1 MTLPTVTR
9 AQLEPLLE
17 RLLADSDNGSGPGA
31 PLVLVRADPTAV
43 PAGVT
48 VAGRPV
54 ELVGTSSPLEIRARV
69 SEPRSAPLVV
79 LTGCD
84 NEALGADLLARA
96 VRRRLHAVD
105 RWAAVC
111 ALFGAEHPSRPLA
124 QRPELA
130 DALLEAKPVSG
141 YARLTTKVLDLDTA
155 LDNLVRWH
163 LGLDAVGLPQVLAW
177 AESPQA
183 ARALRASGPQAE
195 QIIEQLTDHVA
206 AQVGEGARF
215 AFAAARAGRGDE
227 VMPLALAA
235 SLVWAE
241 PGVDPTPE
249 QIRASV
255 HLDTALGS
263 PDLRADAFRQ
273 AGEAAVAEVQ
283 LGTVEQA
290 RASRWIVRADQLVE
304 QWKLTAEAWRSPVL
318 GSGFTQC
325 LARAAAAIDA
335 WRIAPGPQAEADAL
349 AAVARAAS
357 HRQGLIEAHRVERLE
372 MAARLVRRA
381 TAEVALPGTLTDAIR
396 GYTIEGAWLDRARL
410 SVSRGDAEP
419 TLAAL
424 CAQLTA
430 EADAARRAQGP
441 ALAQVVAGAA
451 HDLPPE
457 LTGIEAVLDT
467 VVAPVAGTAPVLMVV
482 LDGMGWPTFTEVLAR
497 LEEQG
502 WTSVADPAGAAAR
515 PVVAAL
521 PTVTELSRTSLLA
534 GTLRS
539 GDNASEKRAFAA
551 HPALVAASG
560 PASGAKNRPPK
571 LFHKADFRQGGSD
584 ATTEAAIGDI
594 GDERNRV
601 VGVVINNIDERLK
614 DVTNPPQGWGINEL
628 TPLGELLEAARS
640 AGRAVVLTADH
651 GHVLE
656 RGSEL
661 RVAGGGGERW
671 RTVASGAAGEGEIEV
686 RGPRVVTEDHAAM
699 LPWAEQIRYAPLR
712 NGYHGGLTLAEVVVP
727 LAVLTTD
734 DGPDW
739 SPRPIT
745 PPKWWH
751 PAIVTDHAAG
761 PPTVPPDSTAATSS
775 VPGDP
780 SASGTSG
787 ARPRRTKPAP
797 ETLPLF
803 EPPVAESAPANQ
815 TGAPV
820 STAASLSARGAV
832 DPIDRILAVDQIS
845 AALPA
850 LRLDAEVVGRF
861 LRALDQTGGTA
872 VSEQRVADAIGLNRS
887 RIGRLTAQ
895 VQRLVNLDGY
905 AVIESTP
912 SGELRFH
919 RTLLETQLGLT

>member
-1 MTLPTVTR
+1 VTLPTVTR

-17 RLLADSDNGSGPGA
+17 RLLADGDNGSGPGA

-105 RWAAVC
+105 RWAAAC
-111 ALFGAEHPSRPLA
+111 ALFGAEHPSRALA

-141 YARLTTKVLDLDTA
+141 YARLATKVLDLDTA

-163 LGLDAVGLPQVLAW
+163 LGLDVVGLPQVLAW

-183 ARALRASGPQAE
+183 ARALRVSGPQAE

-215 AFAAARAGRGDE
+215 AFAAAQAGRSDE

-241 PGVDPTPE
+241 PGTDPTPE

-263 PDLRADAFRQ
+263 PDLRADAYRQ
-273 AGEAAVAEVQ
+273 AGEAAVAGVQ

-290 RASRWIVRADQLVE
+290 RASRWILRADQLVE

-325 LARAAAAIDA
+325 LARAAAAIEA
-335 WRIAPGPQAEADAL
+335 WRAAPSPQAEAGAQ

-381 TAEVALPGTLTDAIR
+381 SAEVPLPGTLTEAV
-396 GYTIEGAWLDRARL
+396 GAYTSEGAWLDRARV

-430 EADAARRAQGP
+430 EADAARLAQGP
-441 ALAQVVAGAA
+441 ALARVVAGAA
-451 HDLPPE
+451 HDLAPG

-467 VVAPVAGTAPVLMVV
+467 VVAPVVGAAPVLVVV

-502 WTSVADPAGAAAR
+502 WTSVADPDGAAAR

-521 PTVTELSRTSLLA
+521 PTVTEVSRTSLLA
-534 GTLRS
+534 GVLRS
-539 GDNASEKRAFAA
+539 GDNASEKRALAA
-551 HPALVAASG
+551 HPALVT
-560 PASGAKNRPPK
+560 ASGAKSRPPK

-584 ATTEAAIGDI
+584 ATTEAAISHI

-628 TPLGELLEAARS
+628 TPLGELLDAARS

-656 RGSEL
+656 RATEL
-661 RVAGGGGERW
+661 RSPGGGGERW
-671 RTVASGAAGEGEIEV
+671 RTVASGPAGDGEIEV
-686 RGPRVVTEDHAAM
+686 RGPRVVTEGNAAV

-712 NGYHGGLTLAEVVVP
+712 NGYHGGLTLAEAVVP

-734 DGPDW
+734 DGPNW
-739 SPRPIT
+739 APRPIT

-751 PAIVTDHAAG
+751 PRIVTDHAAG
-761 PPTVPPDSTAATSS
+761 PRPTASPDPAVATSS

-797 ETLPLF
+797 EILLLF
-803 EPPVAESAPANQ
+803 EPPAAESAPANQ

-820 STAASLSARGAV
+820 STAASPRARGAA
-832 DPIDRILAVDQIS
+832 DPIDRILAVDKIS

-895 VQRLVNLDGY
+895 IQRLVNLDGY

-919 RTLLETQLGLT
+919 RTLLETQLGLN